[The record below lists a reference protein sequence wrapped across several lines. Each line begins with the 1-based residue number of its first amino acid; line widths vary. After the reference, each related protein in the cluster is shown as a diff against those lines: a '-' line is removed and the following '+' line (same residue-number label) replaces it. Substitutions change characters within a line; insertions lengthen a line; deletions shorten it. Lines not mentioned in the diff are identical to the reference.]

1 MFEYTA
7 LVDAPVQRFT
17 GIVTGSDEPGDEPR
31 MVSAHA
37 AGLAA
42 VEADHVVSRPP
53 APELPVAPVAPP
65 APEPVAPV
73 VRKAPP
79 ARVVRA
85 FVPLPQPVRSPSP
98 SVVPTLLAIAAAG
111 LSAMWWLRR
120 ESHDRGR

>member
-17 GIVTGSDEPGDEPR
+17 GIVTGSDEPETEPL
-31 MVSAHA
+31 MVP
-37 AGLAA
+37 A
-42 VEADHVVSRPP
+42 VQPVEIEQRASDSSVS
-53 APELPVAPVAPP
+53 ELPVAPVAPP

-73 VRKAPP
+73 ERKAPP